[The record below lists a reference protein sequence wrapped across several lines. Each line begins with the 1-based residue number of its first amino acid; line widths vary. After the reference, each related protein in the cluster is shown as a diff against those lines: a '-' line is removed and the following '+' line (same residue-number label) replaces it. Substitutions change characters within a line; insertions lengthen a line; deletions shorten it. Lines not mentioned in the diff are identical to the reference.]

1 VKGPRAGSLRVNLM
15 LWLFGPVVVIL
26 GVSLWLSFASATR
39 QATLIMNRQILSSAR
54 MIAEQTRFRDGAIR
68 VVVPPAALEL
78 FASDSHD
85 EISYAV
91 FDKDGGLI
99 AGFPGLNLPDQRG
112 ADLTPTGP
120 ALFLP
125 TQFRT
130 EEMNAV
136 VLRQSVIT
144 PEGTVAVLVM
154 VGETLKARDAMI
166 RSLWLHGFLEQAA
179 LVVAAA
185 LSIWIGITRE
195 LRPLLKL
202 RRAVLDKSADQFD
215 AFDAGAVQSEIR
227 PLVLA
232 LNDHMAR
239 LAAYLDRQRRFLDS
253 TAHQMRTPL
262 AVIKTQVGMARR
274 SRDATET
281 QSVLGEIDL
290 GLTAMSRLT
299 SQLLTLGRVE
309 HERAQLAVE
318 RVDLAAVVRDVASHI
333 APMALDAGVDL
344 AVEAEEVCKVA
355 ASAILLR
362 EAVANL
368 VDNAVAHAG
377 AGATATLIVRCEA
390 GFGVLTVSDTGHG
403 VAPLDR
409 ARLFQRFQRGK
420 SAVSGG
426 SGLGLAIVVEIA
438 EMFGG
443 HAELIDPPGGKGFAL
458 RLSLPLVQP
467 PVAST
472 KALV

>member
-1 VKGPRAGSLRVNLM
+1 MKTLAAGSLRVNLM

-39 QATLIMNRQILSSAR
+39 QASLIMDRQILSSAR

-99 AGFPGLNLPDQRG
+99 AGFAGLNLPD
-112 ADLTPTGP
+112 P
-120 ALFLP
+120 LP
-125 TQFRT
+125 TQPALYLPTRFRT
-130 EEMNAV
+130 EEMKAV

-144 PEGTVAVLVM
+144 PVGTVAVLVM

-185 LSIWIGITRE
+185 LSIWIGISRE

-202 RRAVLDKSADQFD
+202 RRAVLDKSAAQFD
-215 AFDAGAVQSEIR
+215 PFDAGAVQSEIR

-239 LAAYLDRQRRFLDS
+239 LAAYLERQRHFLDS

-274 SRDATET
+274 SRDAEET
-281 QSVLGEIDL
+281 LSVLGEIDL

-318 RVDLAAVVRDVASHI
+318 RVDLAAVVREVASHI
-333 APMALDAGVDL
+333 APLALDAGVDL
-344 AVEAEEVCKVA
+344 AVEAEEVCEVA

-368 VDNAVAHAG
+368 VENAVAHAG
-377 AGATATLIVRCEA
+377 AGAAATLIVRRQD
-390 GFGVLTVSDTGHG
+390 GFGVLTVSDTGRG

-426 SGLGLAIVVEIA
+426 SGLGLAIVAEIA

-443 HAELIDPPGGKGFAL
+443 HAALIDPPGGKGFAL

-467 PVAST
+467 PTAST